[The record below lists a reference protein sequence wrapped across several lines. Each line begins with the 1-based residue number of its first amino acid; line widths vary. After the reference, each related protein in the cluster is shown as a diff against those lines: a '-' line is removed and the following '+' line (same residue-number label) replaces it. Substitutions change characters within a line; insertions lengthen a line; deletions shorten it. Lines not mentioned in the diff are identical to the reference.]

1 MKGVLHCLV
10 HTFQDSTRPHVDT
23 TIPMY
28 FDYGMK
34 KDRMEHLSES
44 WIVAIAAGMNSS

>member
-1 MKGVLHCLV
+1 MKGVLHCLA
-10 HTFQDSTRPHVDT
+10 HTSQDSSRPYVDT

-28 FDYGMK
+28 FDSEMK

-44 WIVAIAAGMNSS
+44 WIVAIVAGMNSS